1 MPKNQSNKGTDN
13 RCDYLADIANNYNK
27 NEKYYDEYESVLEAT
42 VNKVK
47 TETKAVIYKLKD
59 VDKDFGPEYGKEQ
72 NNLKLKGYR

>member
-59 VDKDFGPEYGKEQ
+59 VDKDLGPEYGKEQ